1 MNSPGPSPSAVL
13 RSLSTSRSL
22 RTLVW
27 CSTAALEPAAFINY
41 QLNPE
46 GVARL
51 RTHFE
56 QMWTKALSNFQ
67 TAAEARPIGAKHG
80 KPSRTRS
87 KVLKSV
93 RVKAPIEGAWSVFVE
108 QMEMWWPATHHIGNT
123 PFESILHRTSRGR
136 PLV

>member
-27 CSTAALEPAAFINY
+27 YSTAALEPAAFINY

-46 GVARL
+46 GVALL

-56 QMWTKALSNFQ
+56 PMWTKGLSIFQ
-67 TAAEARPIGAKHG
+67 TAAQARAIGAKHG
-80 KPSRTRS
+80 KTSRSLST
-87 KVLKSV
+87 VLKSV
-93 RVKAPIEGAWSVFVE
+93 RVKAPIEGA
-108 QMEMWWPATHHIGNT
+108 
-123 PFESILHRTSRGR
+123 
-136 PLV
+136 